1 MRRPS
6 LSYANVTATLALILA
21 LAGTSYAAVTID
33 GADIQ
38 RKSIPLNRLKGKLP
52 KGPVGPQGVAGA
64 AGAQGAVGLA
74 GATGSAGA
82 VGPAGI
88 RGPKGDEGVVGPQGA
103 IGPQGATGSQ
113 GSAGP
118 QGATGAQGSQGLTGA
133 QGGQGPQGL
142 KGDTGDQGSQ
152 GVQGPP
158 GLVSDTVFQAA
169 GATDQ
174 SSGQDHALVTATG
187 LAAGSYLVTFRTELS
202 PVQAYTCGIA
212 SGSLLG
218 PSPIVTRRHGG
229 TDPETF
235 ESTGVLTIL
244 QTGEQQILYCNGA
257 TDDWDAGAVELH
269 FLEIDQLIDGVEE

>member
-1 MRRPS
+1 MRRPA
-6 LSYANVTATLALILA
+6 LSYANVTATLALIFA
-21 LAGTSYAAVTID
+21 LAGSSYAAVAID

-38 RKSIPLNRLKGKLP
+38 RKSIPLNRLKGKPP
-52 KGPVGPQGVAGA
+52 KGPRGPVGPQGVAGA
-64 AGAQGAVGLA
+64 AGTPGAAGLA
-74 GATGSAGA
+74 GVAGQAGA

-88 RGPKGDEGVVGPQGA
+88 RGPKGDEGVVGAQGA
-103 IGPQGATGSQ
+103 TGPQGATGSQ

-118 QGATGAQGSQGLTGA
+118 QGI
-133 QGGQGPQGL
+133 QGPQGP

-158 GLVSDTVFQAA
+158 GLVDDTVFRAT
-169 GATDQ
+169 GATGQ
-174 SSGQDHALVTATG
+174 PSGQDHALVTATG
-187 LAAGSYLVTFRTELS
+187 LAAGSYLVTFRTELA

-218 PSPIVTRRHGG
+218 PSPLVTHRHGG

-235 ESTGVLTIL
+235 ESTGVITIL
-244 QTGEQQILYCNGA
+244 QAGEKQILYCNGA

-269 FLEIDQLIDGVEE
+269 FLELAQLIDGIEE